1 MRAILRKILA
11 ILDGTPTGRR
21 GQSLVELTLTLPILM
36 VMILGLTEIGWYAN
50 NYLTLLD
57 VVREAG
63 RFGATRDPLSW
74 VDGEELKYHRMDCEE
89 EIALFDKRDFD
100 NKTTWPGP
108 DLSAWGY
115 SAGDERPIGFYD
127 GVACSVIR
135 NMPPLEFDDSVDDI
149 VVSVFQYIVLNRG
162 WPDAQVRIVGRLPAR
177 ANECENDDA
186 YDPFD
191 WNHDGSG
198 SGIDE
203 DGARFDATWDN
214 IRGYVFRGNHQMDYG
229 AGMACLGSE
238 FSTAEVEAML
248 DFNDDPDR
256 ARKIDEI
263 ANFGLVLVEM
273 YWQHHQLLGLPWF
286 NFGPLESGQ
295 TIHVWTFF
303 PVSAAEPDLDY

>member
-135 NMPPLEFDDSVDDI
+135 CRCFNISCSIAGGLTPRFASWGGCPLVRTSARTTMLMI
-149 VVSVFQYIVLNRG
+149 PSTGIMTAAAVV
-162 WPDAQVRIVGRLPAR
+162 
-177 ANECENDDA
+177 
-186 YDPFD
+186 
-191 WNHDGSG
+191 
-198 SGIDE
+198 
-203 DGARFDATWDN
+203 
-214 IRGYVFRGNHQMDYG
+214 
-229 AGMACLGSE
+229 
-238 FSTAEVEAML
+238 
-248 DFNDDPDR
+248 
-256 ARKIDEI
+256 
-263 ANFGLVLVEM
+263 
-273 YWQHHQLLGLPWF
+273 
-286 NFGPLESGQ
+286 
-295 TIHVWTFF
+295 
-303 PVSAAEPDLDY
+303 